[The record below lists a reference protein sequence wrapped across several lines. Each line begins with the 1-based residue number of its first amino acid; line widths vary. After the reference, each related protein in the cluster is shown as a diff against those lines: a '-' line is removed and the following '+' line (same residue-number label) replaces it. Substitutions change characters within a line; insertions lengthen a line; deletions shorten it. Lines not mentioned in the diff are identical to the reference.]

1 MAMSRKSSKK
11 CSRGKK
17 LIKSHKRSSG
27 KRVKSHCRKVS
38 HKRSRKVSRK
48 VSRKRSRSPGRVR
61 KTSANPCSYL
71 KKSQCPTD
79 PNCHYVKRRGCV
91 RRYNVAAGKA
101 KYEGP
106 VTASVAMSRSRMNP
120 FSASAK
126 LL

>member
-11 CSRGKK
+11 CSREKK

-27 KRVKSHCRKVS
+27 KKVKSHCRKVS
-38 HKRSRKVSRK
+38 NKRSRK

-91 RRYNVAAGKA
+91 RRYNVAAGKSV
-101 KYEGP
+101 YSGP
-106 VTASVAMSRSRMNP
+106 VPASVAMSRSRMNP
-120 FSASAK
+120 FSASSK

>member
-1 MAMSRKSSKK
+1 MANSRKSSKK

-27 KRVKSHCRKVS
+27 KRVKSHCRN
-38 HKRSRKVSRK
+38 

-91 RRYNVAAGKA
+91 RRYNVAAGKSVYA
-101 KYEGP
+101 GP
-106 VTASVAMSRSRMNP
+106 VPASVAMARSRMSP
-120 FSASAK
+120 VAAPGK

>member
-1 MAMSRKSSKK
+1 MANSRKSSKK

-27 KRVKSHCRKVS
+27 KRVKSHCRN
-38 HKRSRKVSRK
+38 VSRK

-91 RRYNVAAGKA
+91 RRYNVAAGKSVYA
-101 KYEGP
+101 GP
-106 VTASVAMSRSRMNP
+106 VPASVAMARSRMSP
-120 FSASAK
+120 VAAPGK

>member
-48 VSRKRSRSPGRVR
+48 RSRSPGRVR
-61 KTSANPCSYL
+61 KTSANACSYL